1 MRQPGSWETH
11 RALAITIKSS
21 WESKGMWR
29 EYVGRE
35 FETMNVNNLLGTE
48 PLSLQRKGGI
58 NGTVGVCARR

>member
-29 EYVGRE
+29 EYVGGE

-48 PLSLQRKGGI
+48 PLASKEREG
-58 NGTVGVCARR
+58 

>member
-48 PLSLQRKGGI
+48 PLASKEREG
-58 NGTVGVCARR
+58 